1 MANPSAVFAAT
12 TGKEQAKPAQ
22 LELVP
27 IADFETARK
36 KLEDGSLAVMDRV
49 APWHVPALRSN
60 RELTVEPYAV
70 PAIHLLLLNPN
81 STPLQT
87 NSARTAL
94 FAAVDRPGLQ
104 AQLSRGANVPG
115 ISVPRTIWPEL
126 PETGRK
132 ATTLTYPALGAAD
145 VDLAKL
151 LWQAAIYGSD
161 LNPTGIKLRMQVP
174 ADETAIDVAKALRV
188 QLAAA
193 GITLELSAEKHP
205 YLPASDAAR
214 EADLLYLI
222 WHPRDPLVAYQ
233 MLLQQPEFRGL
244 LNAQATAA
252 WEKLTAAKDAEAL
265 LTGVSQLEEAILA
278 DRRLLPLLHVTEY
291 LAHRKNIERIG
302 PRPVDLFQNLE
313 QWRVVPR

>member
-1 MANPSAVFAAT
+1 VFAAA
-12 TGKEQAKPAQ
+12 GQAKEPAKAVQ
-22 LELVP
+22 LELQP

-60 RELTVEPYAV
+60 RELAIEPYAV
-70 PAIHLLLLNPN
+70 PAIHLLVFNPN
-81 STPLQT
+81 SSALQT

-94 FAAVDRPGLQ
+94 FAAIDRPALQ

-115 ISVPRTIWPEL
+115 ITVPRTIWPEL
-126 PETGRK
+126 PDPGRK
-132 ATTLTYPALGAAD
+132 ATSLTYPALGAAD
-145 VDLAKL
+145 LDLAKL
-151 LWQAAIYGSD
+151 LWQAALLGND
-161 LNPTGIKLRMQVP
+161 LNPAATKVRMLVP
-174 ADETAIDVAKALRV
+174 SDETAIDVAKALRV

-193 GITLELSAEKHP
+193 GITLELAAEKNP
-205 YLPASDAAR
+205 YLPTIDNAR

-244 LNAQATAA
+244 LNTAA
-252 WEKLTAAKDAEAL
+252 TSAWETINKAKDNASL
-265 LTGVSQLEEAILA
+265 LAGLSQLEEALLA
-278 DRRLLPLLHVTEY
+278 DRRLLPMLHVTEY
-291 LAHRKNIERIG
+291 LAHRKNIERVG
-302 PRPVDLFQNLE
+302 PRPLDLFQNLD